1 MYTQLKH
8 DEDTNDTTRSQ
19 ELVDEIN
26 TILRMLGRDHQRV
39 HIKRKEGYHP
49 LIVIGTKEEADKE
62 EMIPMSTKDPDT
74 PEPQEQLDGREL
86 VRRTFRIDRVMNVC
100 EAA

>member
-1 MYTQLKH
+1 
-8 DEDTNDTTRSQ
+8 
-19 ELVDEIN
+19 
-26 TILRMLGRDHQRV
+26 
-39 HIKRKEGYHP
+39 
-49 LIVIGTKEEADKE
+49 
-62 EMIPMSTKDPDT
+62 MIPMSTKDPDT